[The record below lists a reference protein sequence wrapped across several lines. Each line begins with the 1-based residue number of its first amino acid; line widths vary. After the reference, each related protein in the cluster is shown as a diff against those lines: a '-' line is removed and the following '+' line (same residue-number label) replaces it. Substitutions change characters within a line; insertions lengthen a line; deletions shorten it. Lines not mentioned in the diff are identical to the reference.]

1 MSMPDLGE
9 QAASHCQR
17 HGLSYR
23 LTDDAWIGP
32 TLRRIIYECGKA
44 EQPLPHKMTV
54 HHAPPVK
61 PTSEDPKAA
70 AWTKAKT
77 AIDVWS
83 FCLRFDADQRAK
95 ETTEAV
101 QSVAQ
106 KVVEACAGLEQ
117 AVHEPLKAVG
127 EDLLRFQADLHAQ
140 AFQNAQDVVTSVRV
154 KTSVPVSGSTAF

>member
-1 MSMPDLGE
+1 M
-9 QAASHCQR
+9 
-17 HGLSYR
+17 
-23 LTDDAWIGP
+23 
-32 TLRRIIYECGKA
+32 
-44 EQPLPHKMTV
+44 
-54 HHAPPVK
+54 K

-83 FCLRFDADQRAK
+83 FCLRFDADQRAY

-117 AVHEPLKAVG
+117 AVYEPLKAVG
-127 EDLLRFQADLHAQ
+127 ESIHFGFRRICMHRLFRMRRM
-140 AFQNAQDVVTSVRV
+140 S
-154 KTSVPVSGSTAF
+154 